1 MAKPRYRL
9 VRLCQLNPGDVF
21 WSLISGRA
29 IKGDK
34 IYYMPREVFKGRL
47 IHHTN
52 GGEKVKILESPHLST
67 LGFEMHTSKDRQVFV
82 EVDNG

>member
-9 VRLCQLNPGDVF
+9 VRLCQLNPGDIF
-21 WSLISGRA
+21 WSLTSGRA
-29 IKGDK
+29 MKGDK
-34 IYYMPREVFKGRL
+34 IYRTPREVFKGRL

-52 GGEKVKILESPHLST
+52 GGEKVKILESTSLSS
-67 LGFEMHTSKDRQVFV
+67 LGFELHTSKDRPVFV